1 VRAPHRRGIW
11 AVSTGAALG
20 IAGFAVAGPLG
31 NSPVAASDV
40 VPADTSRPAAKTAVV
55 IGLGDSVPA
64 GLNCSCTN
72 FVAAYATKAAD
83 AAHRTATVHN
93 DAVPGSTSADL
104 VDALADAAVTA
115 QLRSATTVLIMTGA
129 NDFAEAFAAVSEG
142 APAAK
147 TYAPVAAAVQTNV
160 TTIVKRIHALNGR
173 AHVVVLDYWAAMKD
187 GAVAEEAYDHAT
199 MTAAAQSTAAVNGAL
214 AKAAK
219 AAKAGYVSTY
229 VPFKGADGRGD
240 PTSLL
245 LDDGDHP
252 NAAGHRLI
260 AKTLLAALPRG

>member
-1 VRAPHRRGIW
+1 MRAPHRRGIW

-187 GAVAEEAYDHAT
+187 GAVAEVEYDA
-199 MTAAAQSTAAVNGAL
+199 AAAQSTTAVNDALTKAAL
-214 AKAAK
+214 ATGAT
-219 AAKAGYVSTY
+219 YVSTY
-229 VPFKGADGRGD
+229 LQFNGADGAND

-245 LDDGDHP
+245 ADDGDHP
-252 NAAGHRLI
+252 NAAGHLLI
-260 AKTLLAALPRG
+260 AEAVLATLPTG